1 MYEKCKEINTQKI
14 SSENNIN
21 QILHIYK
28 VKLNFVRTIIFDSRL
43 LLKLHV
49 NFK

>member
-1 MYEKCKEINTQKI
+1 MKNAKKLTQKK
-14 SSENNIN
+14 SVLENNIN